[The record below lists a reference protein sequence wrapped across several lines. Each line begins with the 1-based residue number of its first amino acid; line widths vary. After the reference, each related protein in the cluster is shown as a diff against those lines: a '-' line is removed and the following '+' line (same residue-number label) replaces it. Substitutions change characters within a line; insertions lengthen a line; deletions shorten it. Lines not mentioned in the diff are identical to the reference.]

1 MPNVVFTGQVILFNR
16 SNYGKKKGIPDVII
30 ISITT
35 VHRIKT
41 LFIIY
46 TSQQLK
52 TCELLVV
59 DLKPSK
65 KEEKNL
71 FNGNNQTRQRKC
83 FLIDH

>member
-1 MPNVVFTGQVILFNR
+1 MVK
-16 SNYGKKKGIPDVII
+16 KKKGIPDVII

-59 DLKPSK
+59 DSKPS
-65 KEEKNL
+65 
-71 FNGNNQTRQRKC
+71 
-83 FLIDH
+83 